1 MANSAAFFDLDRTLI
16 SGASAFPLGV
26 EAWRQGLASNPDIG
40 RWALSA
46 LSFRLMGDKG
56 DATDD
61 VKGDFLSGIAGASVQ
76 ALEMVGAAVLPKLVA
91 RVRPE
96 SRKLINLH
104 HEAGRDTWIVSAAP
118 HEIVEPL
125 ARSLGMTGAIGT
137 RGKVVA
143 GHYTGEL
150 DGPFVYGAGKVDAI
164 EKIAADFGYDLER
177 SYAYSDSVSDLP
189 MMEAVGH
196 PVAVNPDSE
205 LDSVSHER
213 GWPVVIFAR
222 KTKRAVALSALGT
235 VGVGG
240 SRRRLCRWD
249 GSTDDRALLPSWLSE
264 SSGDPGSRGSRSAP
278 AVPSAR
284 RTAPSAARHGA
295 HR

>member
-1 MANSAAFFDLDRTLI
+1 MANAAAFFDLDRTLI

-40 RWALSA
+40 RWAISA
-46 LSFRLMGDKG
+46 LSFKILGDKG
-56 DATDD
+56 DASDD
-61 VKGDFLSGIAGASVQ
+61 VKGDFLTRIAGASVA
-76 ALEMVGAAVLPKLVA
+76 ALEMVSTAVLPKLVA

-96 SRKLINLH
+96 SRKLIKMH
-104 HEAGRDTWIVSAAP
+104 HDSGRDTWIVSAAP

-137 RGKVVA
+137 NGRVVA

-150 DGPFVYGAGKVDAI
+150 EGPFVYGAGKVEAI
-164 EKIAADFGYDLER
+164 SKIAADLGYDLER
-177 SYAYSDSVSDLP
+177 SYAYSDSISDLP

-205 LDSVSHER
+205 LDSIAHER

-222 KTKRAVALSALGT
+222 KTKRAVAASAMGT
-235 VGVGG
+235 VGATGVALAYALGRRHG
-240 SRRRLCRWD
+240 RSSALAQVAQRQISRR
-249 GSTDDRALLPSWLSE
+249 G
-264 SSGDPGSRGSRSAP
+264 
-278 AVPSAR
+278 
-284 RTAPSAARHGA
+284 
-295 HR
+295 